1 MSGVPPQP
9 RFPAVVQAVVIT
21 YICYNICSKMKAF
34 RYKIRRPSKAV
45 VQRFEQTLSL
55 CRELYNAAL
64 QERREAWKLNRIGIS
79 YVEQANQLRE
89 IKAIRDDFETVHSQ
103 VLQDVLKRLDKTFK
117 AFFSR
122 VKKGEKA
129 GFPRFKGASRFD
141 SFCFPQS
148 GFKLQGDKLTLSKI
162 GTMRIRLS
170 REIEGKIK
178 TCVIKREVDG
188 WYVIFTAETEKEL
201 LPNTNQSIGIDV
213 GLENF
218 ATLSNGEQIANPR
231 FLRESEK
238 SLKKSQRAVSRK
250 KKGSQSRK
258 KAVLKLRKKHLKI
271 KRQRADFLHKT
282 ANNMVTRFDEIA
294 VESLPIRQMVK
305 NHHLA
310 KSISDAS
317 WGNFLQ
323 YLEYKVENAGRRVW
337 KVDAK
342 NTSQSCICGASVKK
356 TLATRQH
363 KCLKCGLVNHRDL
376 VSAQVIL
383 KRAGQTRQDITY
395 AVGQSVSLESPSIT
409 ASV

>member
-1 MSGVPPQP
+1 V
-9 RFPAVVQAVVIT
+9 
-21 YICYNICSKMKAF
+21 KAF

-45 VQRFEQTLSL
+45 VQRFEQTLDL

-64 QERREAWKLNRIGIS
+64 QERRDAWKLNRISIS
-79 YVEQANQLRE
+79 YVEQANQLGE
-89 IKAIRDDFETVHSQ
+89 IKAVRDDLETVHSQ
-103 VLQDVLKRLDKTFK
+103 VLQDTLKRLDKTFK

-122 VKKGEKA
+122 IKKGEKA
-129 GFPRFKGASRFD
+129 GFPRFKGKNFFD

-148 GFKLQGDKLTLSKI
+148 GFKLSGDKLTLSKI

-170 REIEGKIK
+170 REIEGCVK
-178 TCVIKREVDG
+178 TCAIKREVDG

-201 LPNTNQSIGIDV
+201 LPKTGEAIGIDV

-218 ATLSNGEQIANPR
+218 ATLSNGEQISNPR

-250 KKGSQSRK
+250 KKGSQLRK

-282 ANNMVTRFDEIA
+282 ANNLVARFDEIA
-294 VESLPIRQMVK
+294 VESLQIRNMVK

-323 YLEYKVENAGRRVW
+323 YLEYKAENAGRRVW

-342 NTSQSCICGASVKK
+342 NTSQTCICGESVKK

-363 KCLKCGLVNHRDL
+363 KCQKCGLVNHRDM

-383 KRAGQTRQDITY
+383 KRAGQTRKDITY

-409 ASV
+409 VSV

>member
-1 MSGVPPQP
+1 L
-9 RFPAVVQAVVIT
+9 
-21 YICYNICSKMKAF
+21 KAYK
-34 RYKIRRPSKAV
+34 YKIRRPSKAV
-45 VQRFEQTLSL
+45 VQRFGQTLSL
-55 CRELYNAAL
+55 CRELYNAGL
-64 QERREAWKLNRIGIS
+64 RERRDAYRLNRISLS
-79 YVEQANQLRE
+79 YVEQANQLIE
-89 IKAIRDDFETVHSQ
+89 IKQIRDDLETVHSQ

-162 GTMRIRLS
+162 GSVRIRLS

-178 TCVIKREVDG
+178 TCTIRREVDG

-201 LPNTNQSIGIDV
+201 LEKTGESIGIDV

-250 KKGSQSRK
+250 ARSAGSQSRQK
-258 KAVLKLRKKHLKI
+258 VVVKLRKKHLKI

-282 ANNMVTRFDEIA
+282 ANNLVGRFDEIA
-294 VESLPIRQMVK
+294 VESLQIRNMVK

-310 KSISDAS
+310 KSIADAS

-323 YLEYKVENAGRRVW
+323 YLKYKAENAGKRVW

-342 NTSQSCICGASVKK
+342 NTSQTCICGASVKK

-363 KCLKCGLVNHRDL
+363 MCQKCGLINHRDI

-383 KRAGQTRQDITY
+383 KRAVGRTVKDITY
-395 AVGQSVSLESPSIT
+395 VATQSVSLESTSIT
-409 ASV
+409 D

>member
-1 MSGVPPQP
+1 V
-9 RFPAVVQAVVIT
+9 
-21 YICYNICSKMKAF
+21 KA
-34 RYKIRRPSKAV
+34 YKFKIKRPSKAV
-45 VQRFEQTLSL
+45 VHRFEQTLSL
-55 CRELYNAAL
+55 CRELYNAGL
-64 QERREAWKLNRIGIS
+64 QERRDAWKLNRIGIS
-79 YVEQANQLRE
+79 YVEQANQLGE
-89 IKAIRDDFETVHSQ
+89 IKAVRDDLNTVHSQ

-129 GFPRFKGASRFD
+129 GFPRFKGENFFD

-170 REIEGKIK
+170 REIVAKIK
-178 TCVIKREVDG
+178 TCAIKREVDG
-188 WYVIFTAETEKEL
+188 WYVIFTAETEKEI
-201 LPNTNQSIGIDV
+201 LPKTFQSVGVDV

-218 ATLSNGEQIANPR
+218 ATLSNGEQIENPR

-238 SLKKSQRAVSRK
+238 NLKKTQRAVSRK

-258 KAVLKLRKKHLKI
+258 KAVVKLRKKHLKI

-282 ANNMVTRFDEIA
+282 ANNLVERFDEIA
-294 VESLPIRQMVK
+294 VESLQIRNMVK

-317 WGNFLQ
+317 WGKFLQ
-323 YLEYKVENAGRRVW
+323 YLEYKAENAGKRVW

-342 NTSQSCICGASVKK
+342 NTSQTCICGASVKK
-356 TLATRQH
+356 TLAARHH
-363 KCLKCGLVNHRDL
+363 KCSQCGLNNHRDI

-383 KRAGQTRQDITY
+383 KRAVGRTVKDITY
-395 AVGQSVSLESPSIT
+395 RVAESVSLESPSIT

>member
-1 MSGVPPQP
+1 
-9 RFPAVVQAVVIT
+9 
-21 YICYNICSKMKAF
+21 
-34 RYKIRRPSKAV
+34 
-45 VQRFEQTLSL
+45 
-55 CRELYNAAL
+55 
-64 QERREAWKLNRIGIS
+64 
-79 YVEQANQLRE
+79 
-89 IKAIRDDFETVHSQ
+89 
-103 VLQDVLKRLDKTFK
+103 
-117 AFFSR
+117 
-122 VKKGEKA
+122 
-129 GFPRFKGASRFD
+129 
-141 SFCFPQS
+141 
-148 GFKLQGDKLTLSKI
+148 
-162 GTMRIRLS
+162 MRIRLS

-178 TCVIKREVDG
+178 TCAIKREVDG

-218 ATLSNGEQIANPR
+218 ATLSNGEQISNPR

-238 SLKKSQRAVSRK
+238 RLKKSQRAVSRK

-282 ANNMVTRFDEIA
+282 ANNIVTRFDEIA
-294 VESLPIRQMVK
+294 VESLQIRPMVK

-323 YLEYKVENAGRRVW
+323 YLEYKAENAGRRVW

-342 NTSQSCICGASVKK
+342 NTSQTCICGESVKK

-363 KCLKCGLVNHRDL
+363 KCQKCGLVNHRDM

-395 AVGQSVSLESPSIT
+395 AVGQSVSLESPSII

>member
-1 MSGVPPQP
+1 
-9 RFPAVVQAVVIT
+9 
-21 YICYNICSKMKAF
+21 MKAF

-45 VQRFEQTLSL
+45 VQRFEQTLDL

-64 QERREAWKLNRIGIS
+64 QERRDAWKLNRISIS
-79 YVEQANQLRE
+79 YVEQANQLGE
-89 IKAIRDDFETVHSQ
+89 IKAVRDDLETVHSQ
-103 VLQDVLKRLDKTFK
+103 VLQDTLKRLDKTFK

-122 VKKGEKA
+122 IKKGEKA
-129 GFPRFKGASRFD
+129 GFPRFKGKNFFD

-148 GFKLQGDKLTLSKI
+148 GFKLSGDKLTLSKI

-170 REIEGKIK
+170 REIEGCVK
-178 TCVIKREVDG
+178 TCAIKREVDG

-201 LPNTNQSIGIDV
+201 LPKTGEAIGIDV

-218 ATLSNGEQIANPR
+218 ATLSNGEQISNPR

-250 KKGSQSRK
+250 KKGSQLRK

-282 ANNMVTRFDEIA
+282 ANNLVARFDEIA
-294 VESLPIRQMVK
+294 VESLQIRNMVK

-323 YLEYKVENAGRRVW
+323 YLEYKAENAGRRVW

-342 NTSQSCICGASVKK
+342 NTSQTCICGESVKK

-363 KCLKCGLVNHRDL
+363 KCQKCGLVNHRDM

-383 KRAGQTRQDITY
+383 KRAGQTRKDITY

-409 ASV
+409 VSV